1 MAIFDHEEY
10 REHEFVSFVH
20 DRATGL
26 RAIIAIHMSKSR
38 AAAGGTRMMHYEND
52 EAALRDV
59 LRLSYGMSL
68 KFALADI
75 PFGGAKAVIIGNPD
89 IEKTEQLIR
98 AYARFVERLDGYFIC
113 STDLG
118 TTVDDLLI
126 IRQETD
132 HVRGLPGESGPT
144 SPPTAW
150 GVFHGMR
157 AAVKTKLNLAQMEG
171 VTVAVQGCGGVGYEL
186 CRHLHEHGAILFV
199 ADVNDG
205 ARARACSEFG
215 AAPVTVEEVLK
226 LDVDVLAPCAI
237 GGILNE
243 KTIPQIKAK
252 IICGGA
258 NNQLAKPSDGEAL
271 FARDI
276 LYAPDYVVN
285 SGGAI
290 NGSSEGPGYDRAESY
305 RKIERVY
312 DRCLE
317 IFERATAEKRPPSDV
332 ADQMANEILA
342 TL

>member
-20 DRATGL
+20 DGATGL
-26 RAIIAIHMSKSR
+26 RAIIAIHMTKSR
-38 AAAGGTRMMHYEND
+38 PAAGGTRMMHYEND

-75 PFGGAKAVIIGNPD
+75 PFGGGKAVIIGDPD
-89 IEKTEQLIR
+89 TEKTEELIR
-98 AYARFVERLDGYFIC
+98 AYARFVERLNGYFIC

-126 IRQETD
+126 IRQETK

-157 AAVKTKLNLAQMEG
+157 AAVRTKLNLDNMEG

-186 CRHLHEHGAILFV
+186 CRHLHDHGARLFV
-199 ADVNDG
+199 ADVNDD
-205 ARARACSEFG
+205 ARERACREFG
-215 AAPVTVEEVLK
+215 ATSVSVDEIMK
-226 LDVDVLAPCAI
+226 LDVDVLAPCAV
-237 GGILNE
+237 GGILNDT
-243 KTIPQIKAK
+243 TIPQIKAK

-258 NNQLAKPSDGEAL
+258 NNQLVKSSHGEAL
-271 FARDI
+271 SARGI

-290 NGSSEGPGYDRAESY
+290 NGSSEGPGYDRAGSY
-305 RKIERVY
+305 REIGRIY
-312 DRCLE
+312 DRCME
-317 IFERATAEKRPPSDV
+317 IFERAQAEKRPPNVV
-332 ADQMANEILA
+332 ADQMANEIIARL
-342 TL
+342 